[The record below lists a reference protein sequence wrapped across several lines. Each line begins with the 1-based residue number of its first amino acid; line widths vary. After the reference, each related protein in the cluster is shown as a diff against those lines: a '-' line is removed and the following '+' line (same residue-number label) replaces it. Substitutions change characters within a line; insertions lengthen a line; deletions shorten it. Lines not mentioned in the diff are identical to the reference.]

1 MAILHNRRIILL
13 DGVELVHK
21 EHGPRLLVSVEEVLD
36 GRAEDACG
44 LIIVVHG
51 EVVDQICDG
60 SQRSRF

>member
-1 MAILHNRRIILL
+1 ML

-36 GRAEDACG
+36 GHAEDACG

-51 EVVDQICDG
+51 EVVDRICDG